1 MKFVQLKLKIVILA
15 SLGFFITLNS
25 FSENFSSWKKIDRYY
40 KKNNIDI
47 DNLHKDQISQM
58 ILLDSI
64 PEDFEK
70 LKEVEKKKKIF
81 YLIAFPL
88 IHKTNEDIKIERQL
102 VIDIEKKYNRNKIE
116 EDDKIKL
123 ISLATKYKLDYKQL
137 NRTFFKRMKQ
147 RINIVPVSLAIGQA
161 IIESGWGQSRFALQG
176 NALYGQWTY
185 DQQEGLIPEKR
196 DPEKSHAV
204 KKFDKLEDSV
214 RSYMF
219 NLNTHP
225 AYLDFRIVRRIT
237 NLLQVGN
244 SKIAVNHKMQQLAAY
259 AEIRKEYVD
268 KLEIIVDTNDL
279 TRFDKFN

>member
-1 MKFVQLKLKIVILA
+1 LKLKIVILA

-64 PEDFEK
+64 PEDFGK
-70 LKEVEKKKKIF
+70 LKEVQKKKKIF

-88 IHKTNEDIKIERQL
+88 IYKTNEDIKIERQL

-116 EDDKIKL
+116 EDDRTKL

-279 TRFDKFN
+279 TRFDKIN

>member
-1 MKFVQLKLKIVILA
+1 
-15 SLGFFITLNS
+15 
-25 FSENFSSWKKIDRYY
+25 
-40 KKNNIDI
+40 
-47 DNLHKDQISQM
+47 
-58 ILLDSI
+58 
-64 PEDFEK
+64 
-70 LKEVEKKKKIF
+70 
-81 YLIAFPL
+81 
-88 IHKTNEDIKIERQL
+88 
-102 VIDIEKKYNRNKIE
+102 
-116 EDDKIKL
+116 
-123 ISLATKYKLDYKQL
+123 
-137 NRTFFKRMKQ
+137 MKQ

-225 AYLDFRIVRRIT
+225 AYLEFRIVRRIT
-237 NLLQVGN
+237 SLLVGN
-244 SKIAVNHKMQQLAAY
+244 SKIAVKYKMQQLAAY

-279 TRFDKFN
+279 TRFDKIN